1 MSDEL
6 FRILVPVVIAL
17 LIIWLI
23 YRIKMRIGATIRNEI
38 YNNFPTIKNT
48 IDNFQIRMD
57 HLKTQIE
64 ILEGKIKDLENR
76 AIR

>member
-1 MSDEL
+1 MSEEL
-6 FRILVPVVIAL
+6 IRIMVPAVIAL

-23 YRIKMRIGATIRNEI
+23 YRIKMRIGVTIKNEI

-48 IDNFQIRMD
+48 IDNFQIRTD

-64 ILEGKIKDLENR
+64 ILEGKIKDLESK
-76 AIR
+76 AIK